1 MKPTSNASTVYEG
14 ERRNADVGEHPQG
27 IDHLQPTPVGDH
39 DPWLMCRRSAPG
51 MAAVEPADQRDL
63 QNSVDH
69 RMAGMRMAY
78 IASGGLRSVGELTR
92 SNDQHSR
99 TRFAQIARWI
109 GTREIIGFM
118 WQAEP
123 WVPMF
128 QFEAGPRLEPR
139 QSLQPLFGLLV
150 PLYDAWEMA
159 NWFVK
164 PNPWLSGRKPVDDC
178 TDRLPAVLDVA
189 HLEYFIA
196 SGEIE
201 PHVLATGRSDAC
213 SIDA

>member
-1 MKPTSNASTVYEG
+1 MKPTSNARTVYEG

-69 RMAGMRMAY
+69 RMAGMRM
-78 IASGGLRSVGELTR
+78 
-92 SNDQHSR
+92 
-99 TRFAQIARWI
+99 
-109 GTREIIGFM
+109 
-118 WQAEP
+118 
-123 WVPMF
+123 
-128 QFEAGPRLEPR
+128 EAR

-150 PLYDAWEMA
+150 PLYVAWEMA